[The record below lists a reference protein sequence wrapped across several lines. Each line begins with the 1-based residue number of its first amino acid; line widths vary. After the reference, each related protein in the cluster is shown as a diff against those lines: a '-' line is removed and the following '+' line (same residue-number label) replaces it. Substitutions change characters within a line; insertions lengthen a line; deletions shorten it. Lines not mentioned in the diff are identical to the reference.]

1 MNKNSKRLFKH
12 CELCKNKS
20 QNLEIGVFCSLTNKN
35 PNFDVFCDE
44 ISFNENLEKKITEI
58 NIAFEKTKREKN
70 WVYSYFVVYLIM
82 SVAMF
87 LFTYKFNDY
96 IANILSKASGK
107 PIFIA
112 SSIIIIFICIA
123 VILLGYAFGALNRH
137 RFDSKKNNI
146 DKQELDTIL
155 KLYNINYDFKIT
167 FKDRML
173 MPTDIK
179 TELKIKKPQSLD
191 V

>member
-1 MNKNSKRLFKH
+1 MDSAIRFHLMKILKKRLQR
-12 CELCKNKS
+12 LT
-20 QNLEIGVFCSLTNKN
+20 SLLKKRK
-35 PNFDVFCDE
+35 
-44 ISFNENLEKKITEI
+44 EKK
-58 NIAFEKTKREKN
+58 K

-82 SVAMF
+82 SLAMF

-123 VILLGYAFGALNRH
+123 VVLLGYAFGALNRH
-137 RFDSKKNNI
+137 RFDSNKNNT
-146 DKQELDTIL
+146 DKQELDAIL
-155 KLYNINYDFKIT
+155 KLYNIDYNFKVI
-167 FKDRML
+167 FKNRML
-173 MPTDIK
+173 MPTDIE
-179 TELKIKKPQSLD
+179 TELKIKKNLK

>member
-1 MNKNSKRLFKH
+1 MNENSIKLFKH

-35 PNFDVFCDE
+35 PNFDVFCDK
-44 ISFNENLEKKITEI
+44 ISFKENLETRIKEV

-82 SVAMF
+82 SLAMF

-96 IANILSKASGK
+96 IANILSKASGR
-107 PIFIA
+107 PVFIGSA
-112 SSIIIIFICIA
+112 ITIIFICIA
-123 VILLGYAFGALNRH
+123 IVFLGYAFGALNRH
-137 RFDSKKNNI
+137 RFESKKHTT
-146 DKQELDTIL
+146 DKSELDAIL
-155 KLYNINYDFKIT
+155 KLYKIDYDFKIT
-167 FKDRML
+167 FKDRIL

-179 TELKIKKPQSLD
+179 TELKIKKLK

>member
-87 LFTYKFNDY
+87 LVTYKFNDY

>member
-123 VILLGYAFGALNRH
+123 VILLGYAFGAFNRH

-146 DKQELDTIL
+146 DKQVLDTIL

>member
-1 MNKNSKRLFKH
+1 MNENSIKLFKH

-35 PNFDVFCDE
+35 PNFDVFCDK
-44 ISFNENLEKKITEI
+44 ISFKENLETRIKEV

-82 SVAMF
+82 SLAMF

-96 IANILSKASGK
+96 IAIV
-107 PIFIA
+107 F
-112 SSIIIIFICIA
+112 
-123 VILLGYAFGALNRH
+123 LGYAFGALNRH
-137 RFDSKKNNI
+137 RFESKKHTT
-146 DKQELDTIL
+146 DKSELDAIL
-155 KLYNINYDFKIT
+155 KLYKIDYDFKIT
-167 FKDRML
+167 FKDRIL

-179 TELKIKKPQSLD
+179 TELKIKKLK

>member
-1 MNKNSKRLFKH
+1 MNKNSIKLFKH

-20 QNLEIGVFCSLTNKN
+20 QNLEIGVFCSLTNRN

-44 ISFNENLEKKITEI
+44 ISFNKNLEKKITEV

-82 SVAMF
+82 SLIMF

-96 IANILSKASGK
+96 ISTILSKASGR
-107 PIFIA
+107 PVFIGSA
-112 SSIIIIFICIA
+112 ITIIFICIA
-123 VILLGYAFGALNRH
+123 IVLLGYAFGALNRH
-137 RFDSKKNNI
+137 HFESKKNTT
-146 DKQELDTIL
+146 DKLELDAIL
-155 KLYNINYDFKIT
+155 KLYKIDYDFKIT
-167 FKDRML
+167 FKDRIL

-179 TELKIKKPQSLD
+179 TELKIKKLK

>member
-1 MNKNSKRLFKH
+1 MNENSIKLFKH

-35 PNFDVFCDE
+35 PNFDIYCGK
-44 ISFNENLEKKITEI
+44 ILFNENLEKKITEI
-58 NIAFEKTKREKN
+58 NIAFEKTKREKK

-82 SVAMF
+82 SLAMF

-96 IANILSKASGK
+96 IANILSKASGR
-107 PIFIA
+107 PLLIG
-112 SSIIIIFICIA
+112 SSIIIIFICIGF
-123 VILLGYAFGALNRH
+123 VLLSYAFGTLNRY
-137 RFDSKKNNI
+137 RFDSKKNND
-146 DKQELDTIL
+146 DKQELDAIL
-155 KLYNINYDFKIT
+155 KLYNIEYDFKIS

-179 TELKIKKPQSLD
+179 TELKIKNLK

>member
-82 SVAMF
+82 SLAMF

-107 PIFIA
+107 PVFIA

-137 RFDSKKNNI
+137 RFDSKKNNT

-155 KLYNINYDFKIT
+155 KLYNIDFDFKIT

-179 TELKIKKPQSLD
+179 TELKIKKPQSLE

>member
-1 MNKNSKRLFKH
+1 MIENSKKLFKH

-155 KLYNINYDFKIT
+155 KLYNIDYDFKIT

>member
-1 MNKNSKRLFKH
+1 M
-12 CELCKNKS
+12 
-20 QNLEIGVFCSLTNKN
+20 TNKN
-35 PNFDVFCDE
+35 PNFDAFCNK
-44 ISFNENLEKKITEI
+44 ISFNENLEKKITEV
-58 NIAFEKTKREKN
+58 NIAFQKTKREKK
-70 WVYSYFVVYLIM
+70 WVYSYFIVYLIM
-82 SVAMF
+82 SLAMF

-123 VILLGYAFGALNRH
+123 VVLLGYAFGALNRF
-137 RFDSKKNNI
+137 RFESKKHTA
-146 DKQELDTIL
+146 DKLELDAIL
-155 KLYNINYDFKIT
+155 KLYNIEYDFKIT
-167 FKDRML
+167 FKDRIL

-179 TELKIKKPQSLD
+179 TELKIKNLK

>member
-1 MNKNSKRLFKH
+1 MNENSIKLFKH

-35 PNFDVFCDE
+35 PNFDAFCDK
-44 ISFNENLEKKITEI
+44 ISFNENLEIKITEV

-82 SVAMF
+82 SLAMF

-123 VILLGYAFGALNRH
+123 VVLLGYAFGALNRH
-137 RFDSKKNNI
+137 RFDSKKNNT
-146 DKQELDTIL
+146 DKQELDAIL
-155 KLYNINYDFKIT
+155 KLYNIEYDFKIS

-173 MPTDIK
+173 MQTDIK
-179 TELKIKKPQSLD
+179 TELKIKKPQSLE

>member
-1 MNKNSKRLFKH
+1 MNENSKKLFKH

-35 PNFDVFCDE
+35 PNFDGFCDK
-44 ISFNENLEKKITEI
+44 ISFNENLEKKITEV
-58 NIAFEKTKREKN
+58 NIAFQKTKREKK
-70 WVYSYFVVYLIM
+70 WVYSYFIVYLIM
-82 SVAMF
+82 SLAMF

-112 SSIIIIFICIA
+112 SSIIIIFICI
-123 VILLGYAFGALNRH
+123 VVVLLGYAFGALNRH
-137 RFDSKKNNI
+137 RFDSKKNTD

-155 KLYNINYDFKIT
+155 KLYKIDYDFKIS

-173 MPTDIK
+173 MPTDIE
-179 TELKIKKPQSLD
+179 TELKIKKNLK

>member
-87 LFTYKFNDY
+87 LFTYKSNDY

>member
-1 MNKNSKRLFKH
+1 MNENSIKLFKH

-35 PNFDVFCDE
+35 PNFDIYCDK
-44 ISFNENLEKKITEI
+44 ISFNDNLEKKITEV
-58 NIAFEKTKREKN
+58 NIDFEKTKREKN

-82 SVAMF
+82 SLAMF

-123 VILLGYAFGALNRH
+123 VVLLGYAFGALNSY
-137 RFDSKKNNI
+137 RFDSKKNTE
-146 DKQELDTIL
+146 DKQELDAIL
-155 KLYNINYDFKIT
+155 KLYNIEYD
-167 FKDRML
+167 
-173 MPTDIK
+173 
-179 TELKIKKPQSLD
+179 LK
-191 V
+191 

>member
-155 KLYNINYDFKIT
+155 KLYNIDYDFKIT

>member
-1 MNKNSKRLFKH
+1 MNENSKKLFKH

-20 QNLEIGVFCSLTNKN
+20 QNLEIGVFCCLTNKN
-35 PNFDVFCDE
+35 PKFEIFCDN
-44 ISFNENLEKKITEI
+44 ISFNESLEKKIIEV
-58 NIAFEKTKREKN
+58 NITFEKTKREKI
-70 WVYSYFVVYLIM
+70 WAYSYFVVYLIM
-82 SVAMF
+82 SLAMF

-123 VILLGYAFGALNRH
+123 VVLLGYAFCALNRH
-137 RFDSKKNNI
+137 RFDINKHTA
-146 DKQELDTIL
+146 DKMELDSIL
-155 KLYNINYDFKIT
+155 KLYNIDYDFKIT

-179 TELKIKKPQSLD
+179 SELKIKKLK

>member
-1 MNKNSKRLFKH
+1 MNENSIKLFKH

-35 PNFDVFCDE
+35 PNFDAFCNK

-82 SVAMF
+82 SLAMF

-96 IANILSKASGK
+96 IANILSKSSGK
-107 PIFIA
+107 PVFIA
-112 SSIIIIFICIA
+112 SSIIIIFICIT

-137 RFDSKKNNI
+137 RFDSKKNNT
-146 DKQELDTIL
+146 DKQELDAIL
-155 KLYNINYDFKIT
+155 KLYNIEYDFKIT
-167 FKDRML
+167 FNDRML
-173 MPTDIK
+173 MPIDNK
-179 TELKIKKPQSLD
+179 TELKIKNLK

>member
-146 DKQELDTIL
+146 DKQVLDTIL

>member
-1 MNKNSKRLFKH
+1 MIENSKKLFKH

-20 QNLEIGVFCSLTNKN
+20 QNLEIGVFCSLTNRN

-44 ISFNENLEKKITEI
+44 ISFNENLKKKITEI

-82 SVAMF
+82 SLAMF

-96 IANILSKASGK
+96 IANILSKSSGK
-107 PIFIA
+107 PVFIA

-137 RFDSKKNNI
+137 LFDSKKNNT
-146 DKQELDTIL
+146 DKQELDAIL
-155 KLYNINYDFKIT
+155 KLYNIEYDFKIT
-167 FKDRML
+167 FIDRML
-173 MPTDIK
+173 MPIDIK
-179 TELKIKKPQSLD
+179 TELKIKNLK

>member
-1 MNKNSKRLFKH
+1 MNENSKKLFKH
-12 CELCKNKS
+12 CELCENKS
-20 QNLEIGVFCSLTNKN
+20 QNLEIGVFCNLTNKN
-35 PNFDVFCDE
+35 PNFDVFCDK
-44 ISFNENLEKKITEI
+44 ISFNENLEKKIKEI

-82 SVAMF
+82 SLAMF

-123 VILLGYAFGALNRH
+123 VVLLGYAFGALNRH
-137 RFDSKKNNI
+137 RFDSNKNNT
-146 DKQELDTIL
+146 DKQELDAIL
-155 KLYNINYDFKIT
+155 KLYNIDYNFKVI
-167 FKDRML
+167 FKNRML
-173 MPTDIK
+173 MPTDIE
-179 TELKIKKPQSLD
+179 TELKIKKNLK

>member
-1 MNKNSKRLFKH
+1 M
-12 CELCKNKS
+12 
-20 QNLEIGVFCSLTNKN
+20 SL
-35 PNFDVFCDE
+35 
-44 ISFNENLEKKITEI
+44 
-58 NIAFEKTKREKN
+58 
-70 WVYSYFVVYLIM
+70 
-82 SVAMF
+82 AMF

-123 VILLGYAFGALNRH
+123 VVLLSYAFGALNRH
-137 RFDSKKNNI
+137 RFDSKKNNT
-146 DKQELDTIL
+146 DKQELDAIL
-155 KLYNINYDFKIT
+155 KLYNIEYDFKIF

-173 MPTDIK
+173 MSTDIK
-179 TELKIKKPQSLD
+179 TELKLKNLK